1 MAATRD
7 LYEILGVTRDAT
19 TDDIRKAYRKLAR
32 EHHPDVSGAPEAEQ
46 RFKEISGAYEILS
59 DPSKRQQYDTF
70 GNAGGPQAFPF
81 GDVGDIFDIF
91 FGGGTGGGG
100 GGFGTRRRT
109 RPRRTRTERGEDLF
123 VTLSLGFTEAVFGLQ
138 REVPVEALE
147 VCATCGGTGSRPET
161 TPTQCRTCGGA
172 GEVQDMRR
180 SIFGTVMTSRPC
192 PTCEGT
198 GEEITDPCNV
208 CGGQGR
214 VIGRRT
220 IPVEVPPGVSDGLE
234 MRMSGAGHAGRMGGA
249 PGDLY
254 VSFRVES
261 HPVFERRGTDLF
273 AVLDVPLSRAAL
285 GAELEVETLDGAE
298 RVRVDAGTESG
309 AVLRVKGKGVPNL
322 GRRGRGD
329 LFLTVQV
336 ETPKRLNK
344 EERKLLERLG
354 ELRGESGGE
363 DAHGVLRHPGTLPP
377 PAGMR

>member
-19 TDDIRKAYRKLAR
+19 SEDIRKAYRRLAR
-32 EHHPDVSGAPEAEQ
+32 EHHPDVNGAPEAEQ

-59 DPSKRQQYDTF
+59 DPSKRQQYDLF
-70 GNAGGPQAFPF
+70 ARQGGPEASPF

-91 FGGGTGGGG
+91 FGGAG
-100 GGFGTRRRT
+100 GGFGTRRRA
-109 RPRRTRTERGEDLF
+109 RPRRSRTEHGEDMF
-123 VTLSLGFTEAVFGLQ
+123 ATLSLGFTEAVFGVQ
-138 REVPVEALE
+138 RQVPLEALE
-147 VCATCGGTGSRPET
+147 VCATCGGTGSRPGT
-161 TPTQCRTCGGA
+161 TPTQCRACGGA

-198 GEEITDPCNV
+198 GEEITDPCDV

-214 VIGRRT
+214 VMARRAV
-220 IPVEVPPGVSDGLE
+220 PVEVPAGVSDGLE
-234 MRMSGAGHAGRMGGA
+234 MRMSGAGHAGRVGGA

-254 VSFRVES
+254 VSFRVEP
-261 HPVFERRGTDLF
+261 HPVFERRGSDLF

-298 RVRVDAGTESG
+298 RVRIDAGTESG
-309 AVLRVKGKGVPNL
+309 AVVRLKGQGVPNL

-336 ETPKRLNK
+336 ETPKQLNK

-354 ELRGESGGE
+354 ELRGESRDR
-363 DAHGVLRHPGTLPP
+363 DAAGSLRHPGTLPP